1 MNLRTHVL
9 KLVALLCLCLCI
21 SSRQSQA
28 ITLDD
33 FVGVRWGTSMEA
45 AKKIMLSNPQLMLDK
60 QEDGILGSLSLRGGS
75 HLGKHVTWWFLAFE
89 NDKFCHGFVDFQ
101 IDKDRHPL
109 YQIRQVKQMLV
120 AKYGKPFLEEDSY
133 PHSDPS
139 WKECLALKPFFK
151 CDWKFETYGAYP
163 GTATVRL
170 FLHGSRMESACMRL
184 VYGNLALSTER
195 DKIEHDRKT
204 GAATPRPARV
214 QAATPPASPAP
225 PPPRPSRPVPAR
237 AQRDPM
243 WLHVTHPLVCLMT
256 NDLEVQI
263 SISNQTQEALS
274 YVGEVLDEKGSL
286 ALSGDW
292 NLLLEQVKGGAVVTT
307 TPLGPKDRPPGKPH
321 DLKEHGSEHWKFKL
335 PVGKLVST
343 PGNYRL
349 QVSNGPHSHT
359 GRVFRVAAS
368 LETPDWIS
376 LSYTPDKKVYSIGEP
391 ISVHFALKNN
401 GTDEFHFQEGGDYR
415 GATRHLRYL
424 FTAESDQG
432 VKATDPKPNQFC
444 LGGLGRVNPHVGP
457 GGVYA
462 VDIPL
467 LAYLKFA
474 GPGKYIVKCYQAM
487 GFGAPAEAVKD
498 AGYGS
503 YSYGGSFEIE
513 LKPVTPQE
521 AADTIK
527 AFLAKP
533 DRDERKRVFFELYH
547 PCYLNPLVEL
557 LKTETDN
564 DKCDCLVTGIGSIM
578 TVESTRCLI
587 ALAHD
592 DRALVRT
599 AVWRCLSWRLTDPR
613 DTGKAKPDGPFQLYS
628 GKDRLQDVKASWS
641 ESLRPDLLK
650 KLKLGL
656 ESPHL
661 DEVGSC
667 AYCLGALGETN
678 SVELLAVT
686 ADRVAPTVPVSD
698 ENNKCAAQIASAAS
712 VLAQLGGG
720 PCKADRSSSPGRL
733 AVWANMIR
741 AKTEYRT
748 GDWQDLL
755 LHMMDLDCATT
766 RMAAIR
772 WLPKEFSKRDKI
784 PWKKLFMEK
793 DEQVWWHA
801 IQVARETFP
810 ADLKAI
816 TQECLKETS
825 DNRRHRDFE
834 NLLKEIDTRTPGEKP
849 AK

>member
-1 MNLRTHVL
+1 
-9 KLVALLCLCLCI
+9 
-21 SSRQSQA
+21 
-28 ITLDD
+28 
-33 FVGVRWGTSMEA
+33 
-45 AKKIMLSNPQLMLDK
+45 
-60 QEDGILGSLSLRGGS
+60 
-75 HLGKHVTWWFLAFE
+75 
-89 NDKFCHGFVDFQ
+89 
-101 IDKDRHPL
+101 
-109 YQIRQVKQMLV
+109 
-120 AKYGKPFLEEDSY
+120 
-133 PHSDPS
+133 
-139 WKECLALKPFFK
+139 
-151 CDWKFETYGAYP
+151 
-163 GTATVRL
+163 
-170 FLHGSRMESACMRL
+170 
-184 VYGNLALSTER
+184 
-195 DKIEHDRKT
+195 
-204 GAATPRPARV
+204 
-214 QAATPPASPAP
+214 
-225 PPPRPSRPVPAR
+225 
-237 AQRDPM
+237 M

-292 NLLLEQVKGGAVVTT
+292 NMLLEQVKSGAVVTT

-335 PVGKLVST
+335 PIAKWVST

-349 QVSNGPHSHT
+349 RVSNGPHSHT

-401 GTDEFHFQEGGDYR
+401 GADEFHFQEGGDYR
-415 GATRHLRYL
+415 GASRHLRYL

-432 VKATDPKPNQFC
+432 VKATDPKPNQMC
-444 LGGLGRVNPHVGP
+444 LGGLGRVNPHVEP

-474 GPGKYIVKCYQAM
+474 GPGKYVVKCYQAM

-503 YSYGGSFEIE
+503 YSYGGSFEID

-521 AADTIK
+521 AADAIK

-557 LKTETDN
+557 LKTETDS

-587 ALAHD
+587 ALVHD
-592 DRALVRT
+592 DRLLVRT
-599 AVWRCLSWRLTDPR
+599 AVLRCLSWRLPDPR

-641 ESLRPDLLK
+641 ESLRPDLLQQ
-650 KLKLGL
+650 LKLGL
-656 ESPHL
+656 KSSHL

-678 SVELLAVT
+678 TVELLAAA
-686 ADRVAPTVPVSD
+686 ADRVAPGIPVSED
-698 ENNKCAAQIASAAS
+698 NDKSAAQIASAAC
-712 VLAQLGGG
+712 VLAQLGSE
-720 PCKADRSSSPGRL
+720 PCKADKSSSPGRL

-741 AKTEYRT
+741 TKPEYRT

-766 RMAAIR
+766 RMAAVR
-772 WLPKEFSKRDKI
+772 WLPKEFAKYDKI

-793 DEQVWWHA
+793 DTQIWWHA
-801 IQVARETFP
+801 IQDAKAAFP
-810 ADLKAI
+810 SGLKAI

-825 DNRRHRDFE
+825 DSNKRRDFE
-834 NLLKEIDTRTPGEKP
+834 ELLKEIDARPPGRK
-849 AK
+849 